1 MESAKR
7 HGEADIV
14 AMMQDPSRKEQGLAA
29 LMELY
34 QRPLYFHIRQMVED
48 HDDAD
53 DLLQNTFIKAWRFID
68 GFRAES
74 SLKTWIW
81 RIATNECLTLIEQRK
96 RQARTDLR
104 DIENNLGHSEQ
115 VSSPLKGEDIQKRL
129 EAAIATLPDKQRQVF
144 LLKYYD
150 DMKYSEMAEML
161 GGTEGSLKASFHHAV
176 KKIENYL
183 QAG

>member
-1 MESAKR
+1 MDAAKKL
-7 HGEADIV
+7 GEQEIV
-14 AMMQDPSRKEQGLAA
+14 AMMQNPAQKERGLAA

-34 QRPLYFHIRQMVED
+34 QRPLYFHIKQMVTD
-48 HDDAD
+48 HDDSD
-53 DLLQNTFIKAWRFID
+53 DILQNTFVKAWRFFD

-74 SLKTWIW
+74 SLKTWLF
-81 RIATNECLTLIEQRK
+81 RIATNECLTALDKRK
-96 RQARTDLR
+96 RRNLSDLR

-115 VSSPLKGEDIQKRL
+115 VTHTFDGDDILQKL
-129 EAAIATLPDKQRQVF
+129 QAAIATLPDKQKQVF
-144 LLKYYD
+144 LMKYYEE
-150 DMKYSEMAEML
+150 MKYSEIVEIL

>member
-7 HGEADIV
+7 PGEAEIV
-14 AMMQDPSRKEQGLAA
+14 AMMQDPSRKERGLAA
-29 LMELY
+29 LMELF

-53 DLLQNTFIKAWRFID
+53 DILQNTFIKAWRFID

-74 SLKTWIW
+74 SLKTWVW

-96 RQARTDLR
+96 KQARADLR

-129 EAAIATLPDKQRQVF
+129 EAAIATLPDKQRQVL

-150 DMKYSEMAEML
+150 EMKYSEMAEML

-183 QAG
+183 QAS